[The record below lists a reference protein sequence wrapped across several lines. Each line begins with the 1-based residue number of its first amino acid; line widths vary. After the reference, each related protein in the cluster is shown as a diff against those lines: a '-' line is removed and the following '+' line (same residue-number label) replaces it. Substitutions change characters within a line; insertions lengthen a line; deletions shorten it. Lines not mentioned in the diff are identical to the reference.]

1 MCPYVL
7 LLSEIL
13 YNLGRIVING
23 NIGQNKF
30 TNITHFSYACCDMM
44 DDEILEYNMVELTY
58 EADVAQIE

>member
-30 TNITHFSYACCDMM
+30 TNITHFSYACCDMI
-44 DDEILEYNMVELTY
+44 DEILEYNMVELTY